1 MRTVFLLARKD
12 LRQRLRDKS
21 FILMG
26 IIAPLAITFILTSVA
41 GDAFEGRFQPIY
53 RVYDATNLVGPDLV
67 EGLVREAGFE
77 DIELV
82 SSRTEA
88 VAAVE
93 EGEATAAILIPAELI
108 GSGPATIE
116 VVGSVTGYWSSTVA
130 AAIAEGMASEVTA
143 ARLAGAGLVAAGVND
158 PGAFAGLSS
167 LPPVIE
173 VIEVGAGTRVL
184 DGRTYLAVGMALFF
198 LFFSVQGAVMNVI
211 EERQEGTLQRLLV
224 APVARSSILVGK
236 TLSAAVT
243 GLLSMAVLVLAT
255 TFLLKAD
262 WGDPW
267 GVVLLSISAVV
278 AAMGLGAILATVT
291 RTAEQAG
298 QFGGIVATVLG
309 LLGGVFF
316 PIAGDGGWLD
326 AVSRISP
333 HRWLIEGL
341 GANAGTGEPI
351 DVVIP
356 ALVVLAFGAILGGAA
371 LARRSRLTGVV

>member
-1 MRTVFLLARKD
+1 MGTVFLLARKD

-26 IIAPLAITFILTSVA
+26 IVAPLVITFILTSTA
-41 GDAFEGRFQPIY
+41 GDAFDGTFQPVY
-53 RVYDATNLVGPDLV
+53 RVHDASNLVGPGLV
-67 EGLVREAGFE
+67 EVLVRDAGFE
-77 DIELV
+77 DVELA
-82 SSRTEA
+82 SSREEA

-93 EGEATAAILIPAELI
+93 DGGATAAILIPAELA
-108 GSGPATIE
+108 GSGSATIE
-116 VVGSVTGYWSSTVA
+116 VFGNVTGSLSTAVA
-130 AAIAEGMASEVTA
+130 AAIAEGVASEVTA
-143 ARLAGAGLVAAGVND
+143 ARLAGAGLVAAGVTD
-158 PGAFAGLSS
+158 PAAFAGLAN
-167 LPPVIE
+167 LPVVIE
-173 VIEVGAGTRVL
+173 VVEVGAGSRVL

-224 APVARSSILVGK
+224 APVGRASILVGK

-255 TFLLKAD
+255 TFMLNAD

-267 GVVLLSISAVV
+267 GVALLSVSAVV

-291 RTAEQAG
+291 KTAEQAG

-316 PIAGDGGWLD
+316 PITGAMGWLD
-326 AVSRISP
+326 TVSRISP
-333 HRWLIEGL
+333 HRWLLEGF
-341 GANAGTGEPI
+341 GANAGTGEPL

-356 ALVVLAFGAILGGAA
+356 ALVVLAFGALLGGIA
-371 LARRSRLTGVV
+371 LARRARLTGVV